1 MAITKSRKAN
11 INKYILLFSR
21 HARTTTANSLITEYD
36 WNLQEPLVINE
47 QAQLELT
54 SKISSTQCES
64 GAEAVVAWVSATSIS
79 VSVVNPTTNGFYYSV
94 PWVKLAGGTRTGA
107 VATAVLTNGRVT
119 AVTIT
124 GTLLAYAAATLPT
137 ITIELP
143 KFFPYTIRCNN
154 LFSKSIVHTDNGGKS
169 ASVKKG
175 TFLYLGTT
183 SFVEKEPNEPM
194 KLVLEQQTINNISL
208 SLNNSIFDDTGLPAF
223 IEFVLCLKLTEA
235 EPQYITF
242 GGMENNTNQQI
253 G

>member
-94 PWVKLAGGTRTGA
+94 PWVKLAGGTGTVKGLTTNTGQTSVC
-107 VATAVLTNGRVT
+107 VAH
-119 AVTIT
+119 
-124 GTLLAYAAATLPT
+124 
-137 ITIELP
+137 
-143 KFFPYTIRCNN
+143 CCC
-154 LFSKSIVHTDNGGKS
+154 
-169 ASVKKG
+169 
-175 TFLYLGTT
+175 
-183 SFVEKEPNEPM
+183 
-194 KLVLEQQTINNISL
+194 ISL
-208 SLNNSIFDDTGLPAF
+208 LIPALQLALGIFPRFLPYFWESLF
-223 IEFVLCLKLTEA
+223 
-235 EPQYITF
+235 
-242 GGMENNTNQQI
+242 
-253 G
+253 